1 MDEYSKYKNYLEGGI
16 VQTEILNPK
25 STFMICSYW
34 WGLGRVNKN
43 STKGLTYDKQV
54 ERLIEQ
60 CRKSKV
66 NYYFVRY
73 PVFEQK
79 GMYQTALGL
88 KGEFIMKCLNELPE
102 YKIIYIDTDLQILR
116 YPHLFDID
124 ADCYFLNWNE
134 YDGECYN
141 PYQVELPGGILGFAN
156 TYNSKALLGIL
167 NKYMI
172 KNLHLAED
180 KSFSGIISRHFMNTY
195 LRCVWLPYNYMY
207 MFSKHKYD
215 PSIGKYTHIANYKEE
230 LTGENY
236 KYEDLVMVHEDFET
250 GALDDVFAQRVGKVS
265 RWPPNAYRQFGEKLR
280 CIDDVKF
287 NNYMDFNM
295 NKKQLR
301 HLRVDFKE
309 KQQNKYY
316 KNKYITK
323 FSKKSLKC
331 KLYSKSIKGDSRY
344 IVVSLCDNNTSKIT
358 LNMFKKNCEK
368 IGVDYVIYNS
378 GENSYNKVNKPV
390 LFNYVLGKYKRNI
403 AYIDINTKIKRD
415 PKLFNVKNM
424 DFMTINLDNTNIK
437 SSICSDMRILK
448 TLNDNL
454 YFFAYNSVVLDFM
467 NIWLE
472 YNKYMKYQHKS
483 LEYAF
488 NVSLAINKMRCYWL
502 PREYVLGP
510 IMKYSSKSLFFNNKY
525 SEKDLKI
532 RKLTR
537 DLRQCGIKPALKDGD
552 VLRTHHYGSING
564 SIYHNKYGKLFLE
577 F

>member
-1 MDEYSKYKNYLEGGI
+1 MDEYSKYKSYLEGGI

-88 KGEFIMKCLNELPE
+88 KGEFIMKCLDELPK
-102 YKIIYIDTDLQILR
+102 YKVIYIDTDLQILR

-134 YDGECYN
+134 YDTECYN

-156 TYNSKALLGIL
+156 TYNSKALLSIL

-230 LTGENY
+230 LKGENY

-323 FSKKSLKC
+323 LSKKSLKC
-331 KLYSKSIKGDSRY
+331 KLYSKLIKGDSRY

-437 SSICSDMRILK
+437 SSVCSDMRILK

-525 SEKDLKI
+525 SEKDSKI

-552 VLRTHHYGSING
+552 VLRTHHYGSLHG